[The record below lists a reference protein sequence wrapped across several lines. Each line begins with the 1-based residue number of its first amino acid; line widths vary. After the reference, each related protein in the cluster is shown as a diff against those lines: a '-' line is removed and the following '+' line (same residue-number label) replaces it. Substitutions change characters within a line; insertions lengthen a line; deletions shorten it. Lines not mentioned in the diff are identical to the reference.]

1 MSGKELPPLRIKPE
15 EKRDGLD
22 LSPNALHLRVSFFG
36 RTLDI
41 PLAEDGYQKINAVL
55 EKHGRELVAGGTIV
69 AGAAIGVTIAY
80 CHIRSKQNH
89 RDEAIETKK
98 TDPIQP
104 VSEKVKAEFEAT
116 YKRLHSQILSYA
128 LYRLRNQQDAEDL
141 THRVFTNA
149 LVAWPKFNPQIAQE
163 RGAQDPHKTW
173 LLHIANNLAINW
185 HRERQRRPKN
195 VPLENLYFLGT
206 SDEYKIPD
214 TDPVFEKLSKKIQQ
228 FPPDWQLL
236 LFLKYHEELPDKDI
250 ALVLGRTDGAAK
262 AFLHRTL
269 AGLRNKATPLASR
282 RSGPADRS

>member
-1 MSGKELPPLRIKPE
+1 MSGKELPPPKLKPP
-15 EKRDGLD
+15 
-22 LSPNALHLRVSFFG
+22 SHSLHLRASFFG
-36 RTLDI
+36 RALDI

-104 VSEKVKAEFEAT
+104 VSEETKAEFEAA
-116 YKRLHSQILSYA
+116 YKRFYGEIFNFA
-128 LYRLRNQQDAEDL
+128 LYRLGNKQDAEDL
-141 THRVFTNA
+141 TQLAFNNA
-149 LVAWPKFNPQIAQE
+149 LVAWPRFRPQIAQE
-163 RGAQDPHKTW
+163 RGAKDPYKSW
-173 LLHIANNLAINW
+173 LFHIVNNLAKNW
-185 HRERQRRPKN
+185 HRNRQYHLET
-195 VPLENLYFLGT
+195 VLIEPLHSPRVIE
-206 SDEYKIPD
+206 EYKIPD
-214 TDPVFEKLSKKIQQ
+214 TDPVIEKLSKKIQQ

-269 AGLRNKATPLASR
+269 AGLRNNASK
-282 RSGPADRS
+282 